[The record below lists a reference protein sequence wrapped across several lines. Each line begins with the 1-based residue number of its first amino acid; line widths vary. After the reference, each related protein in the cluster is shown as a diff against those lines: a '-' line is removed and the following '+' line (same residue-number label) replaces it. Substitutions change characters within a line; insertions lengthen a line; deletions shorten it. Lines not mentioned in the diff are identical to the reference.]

1 MMNKEKELLHA
12 YIILDQQLQIKK
24 LQKKIK
30 LLNKALKSSK
40 LLFDD
45 LYSNHEI
52 KMDGAK

>member
-1 MMNKEKELLHA
+1 MIKEKELLHA

-24 LQKKIK
+24 LQKKVK

-45 LYSNHEI
+45 LYAKHES
-52 KMDGAK
+52 KK